1 MSRAQKIAVIAAAAI
16 LAAILF
22 VFVAV
27 IVVVSTPWFRNFARD
42 RVVAGIGEATGGRAE
57 LGEFALFPARL
68 GAQLANFVLHGTEP
82 PGAPPLFR
90 AKSIEI
96 ELKAGAALLRE
107 LAIQSLVVEQPQI
120 HILVEPDGSNNL
132 PESGVRTGRPPLE
145 TIMNMAIG
153 RFEASGGLLSV
164 ADRRTPL
171 DVRGE
176 NLSARLT
183 YHSAGPRYTGGITAA
198 PVHLATGGNPTL
210 PVNVDIPLEVTR
222 EALTITNARFDAP
235 DSHLE
240 ASARLTDLRA
250 PHGAVRLN
258 GRLALPEL
266 ARSFMPRMAART
278 RGTPPLGVNAT
289 ASLDGNQA
297 RFEVLRLV
305 MGRSSLNAAGALTN
319 LQAFTG
325 TFHFSGDFAMA
336 ELRNLLNL
344 PQLGTGTV
352 HVTGTATTGPR
363 GLEVRA
369 KFSAGNV
376 ALNAGGVRLTGVN
389 VSSDVRVF
397 GGNVSLTNIRISAL
411 GGSFTGSAEIVN
423 RKRFVVEG
431 ELAGVSLREAAAA
444 YGLAQHAW
452 SGAVSGPLRLEGP
465 LASPIADQLVA
476 QAKLSIAPQ
485 GGGIPVSGNIVAA
498 YNGPAGRFSF
508 GNSFLALPA
517 TRVDFSGEIGY
528 RLSIRAVSRDLN
540 DLLPILTLISP
551 VAPRTLPVELAA
563 GGEAVFDG
571 TIAGSLADPRI
582 EGRISLTSFT
592 VNGRKFDRLTA
603 GIEAASTGA
612 AVRGAVLSQERLEA
626 KLDASIGLVN
636 WKPQPS
642 SPVSASASLSN
653 APVESLLAAAGR
665 SALPVSGTVAANAE
679 VSGTYG
685 SPRAGLN
692 FAIRDGAAWG
702 EPFEAV
708 QARLSY
714 TGGVLQLTSAE
725 VTGPYGRLAASATF
739 RHRPGDF
746 RTGQLEFRINT
757 NPLQLASICA
767 VSTRRPG
774 LSGVVEITAAGAGTL
789 QMGAPLPF
797 LLSRLDAQLAARSLA
812 LDNRLAGSLLVSAQT
827 RGSDLTFDLRSD
839 IAGAAVRGR
848 GAWHLAGDYPIQ
860 ANFTFSPIELGTIAR
875 LASVQLGGIA
885 QNVSG
890 LIAGSLSVSGPAVRP
905 RDLSG
910 KLVLS
915 RLELRSLV
923 QPAAGAQP
931 WILRND
937 GTITATLSQSEF
949 RLLRAR
955 LSGPS
960 TSLALSGA
968 MFLNQ
973 GNALDFQA
981 SGRIGLELLN
991 MFNPDISSSGAAL
1004 LDAAVRG
1011 TLSKPD
1017 VNGKLLLQNASLTV
1031 ADFPNSISNANGTI
1045 LFSGTQ
1051 AVIENI
1057 TGETGGGAVSLSGLV
1072 HYGGPVTDF
1081 RLQATAREVRIDY
1094 PRQVSTKV
1102 NAKLALV
1109 GTTDSSVLS
1118 GNVSV
1123 LEVVLRL
1130 ETDLGALLAPGAPR
1144 PAPPAVQTGLLG
1156 GMRLDVRID
1165 TVPGVQFFSALTQ
1178 DLQAEGNLHVRGTPS
1193 QPGMLGRITL
1203 TQGEILFFG
1212 NRYTVSRGAIS
1223 FFNPQRIE
1231 PIVDVALETRARGVN
1246 VTVLVSGP
1254 ADRLKLSYSS
1264 DPPLLFSD
1272 VVGLLATGQTL
1283 SSDPLVAARQQSAAP
1298 QPSFQQLGA
1307 SAVLSQAIANPV
1319 AGRLQRLFGISQL
1332 TINPQVIGTAVTPE
1346 TQITLE
1352 QQISTNFTFTYVQ
1365 TLTNA
1370 NPQTIRAEW
1379 AINPRWSAVGIR
1391 QQDGRFGMDL
1401 FYKKSFR

>member
-1 MSRAQKIAVIAAAAI
+1 MSRARKIAVIAAAGV

-22 VFVAV
+22 LFVAV
-27 IVVVSTPWFRNFARD
+27 IVVVSTPWFRNFVRD
-42 RVVAGIGEATGGRAE
+42 RIVAEIGEATGGRAE

-68 GAQLANFVLHGTEP
+68 GAQLVNFILRGTEP

-90 AKSIEI
+90 ARLIDI
-96 ELKAGAALLRE
+96 ELKAGAALLRK
-107 LAIQSLVVEQPQI
+107 LAIQSLLVEQPEI
-120 HILVEPDGSNNL
+120 HLRIEPDGSTNL
-132 PESGVRTGRPPLE
+132 PESGAPTGPRPLE
-145 TIMNMAIG
+145 TLMDLALG
-153 RFEASGGLLSV
+153 RFEAFGGLLSV

-176 NLSARLT
+176 NLNARLT

-198 PVHLATGGNPTL
+198 PVHFTTGGNPSL
-210 PVNVDIPLEVTR
+210 PVHVDIPLEVTR

-250 PHGAVRLN
+250 PHGDVRLN

-266 ARSFMPRMAART
+266 ARSFMPRMTART
-278 RGTPPLGVNAT
+278 QGTPPLDVNAT

-297 RFEVLRLV
+297 RFEMLRLV

-325 TFHFSGDFAMA
+325 TFHFSGDFTME
-336 ELRNLLNL
+336 ELKNLLNL

-363 GLEVRA
+363 GLEVKA

-376 ALNAGGVRLTGVN
+376 ALNVGGARLTGAS
-389 VSSDVRVF
+389 VSSDVHVF
-397 GGNVSLTNIRISAL
+397 GGDVSLTNIRISAL
-411 GGSFTGSAEIVN
+411 GGSFTGSAQIIN

-431 ELAGVSLREAAAA
+431 ELASISLREAAAA
-444 YGLAQHAW
+444 YGLAQPAW
-452 SGAVSGPLRLEGP
+452 SGAVSGPMRIEGT
-465 LASPIADQLVA
+465 LSGPIADQLIA
-476 QAKLSIAPQ
+476 QAKLSIAPG
-485 GGGIPVSGNIVAA
+485 GGGIAVSGNIDVA
-498 YNGPAGRFSF
+498 YNGPAGRVSF

-517 TRVDFSGEIGY
+517 TRVDFSGDMGN
-528 RLSIRAVSRDLN
+528 RLSVRAVSRDLN
-540 DLLPILTLISP
+540 DLLPVLALFSSA
-551 VAPRTLPVELAA
+551 APRTLPVELAA

-571 TIAGSLADPRI
+571 TVAGSLADPRI
-582 EGRISLTSFT
+582 EGRLSLTGFA

-603 GIEAASTGA
+603 GIEASSIGA
-612 AVRGAVLSQERLEA
+612 AIRGAVLSQDRLEA

-653 APVESLLAAAGR
+653 APVESLLAIAGR
-665 SALPVSGTVAANAE
+665 SALPVTGTLAANAE
-679 VSGTYG
+679 VSGMYG
-685 SPRAGLN
+685 SPLAGVALT
-692 FAIRDGAAWG
+692 IRNGAVWG

-714 TGGVLQLTSAE
+714 TNGVLQLTSAQL
-725 VTGPYGRLAASATF
+725 TGPYGRLAASAAY

-746 RTGQLEFRINT
+746 RSGRLAFRINASA
-757 NPLQLASICA
+757 LQLASISA
-767 VSTRRPG
+767 VSARQPG
-774 LSGVVEITAAGAGTL
+774 LSGVVEITAAGAGAV

-797 LLSRLDAQLAARSLA
+797 LLSSLDAKLTARSLV
-812 LDNRLAGSLLVSAQT
+812 LDNRPAGSLLVTAQT
-827 RGSDLTFDLRSD
+827 RGSDLTFDLQSD
-839 IAGAAVRGR
+839 IAGATVRGR
-848 GAWHLAGDYPIQ
+848 GAWRLAGDYPIQ
-860 ANFTFSPIELGTIAR
+860 ANFTFSPVELGAIAR
-875 LASVQLGGIA
+875 LASGHLDRISR
-885 QNVSG
+885 NVSG
-890 LIAGSLSVSGPAVRP
+890 LIAGSLSVSGPMMRP

-915 RLELRSLV
+915 RLELTSLV

-931 WILRND
+931 WTLRND
-937 GTITATLSQSEF
+937 GPITATLSQSEF
-949 RLLRAR
+949 RLLPAR
-955 LSGPS
+955 LAGPS
-960 TSLALSGA
+960 TALSVSGG
-968 MFLNQ
+968 MFLNK

-981 SGRIGLELLN
+981 TGRIGLELLN
-991 MFNPDISSSGAAL
+991 MFDPDISSSGVAL
-1004 LDAAVRG
+1004 LNAAVRG

-1017 VNGKLLLQNASLTV
+1017 VNGKLQLQNASLSV

-1057 TGETGGGAVSLSGLV
+1057 TGETGGGAVSLTGRV

-1094 PRQVSTKV
+1094 PAQVSTKV
-1102 NAKLALV
+1102 NAKLAFA
-1109 GTTDSSVLS
+1109 GTTESSVLS

-1123 LEVVLRL
+1123 LEVMLRL
-1130 ETDLGALLAPGAPR
+1130 ETDLAALLAPGTPR
-1144 PAPPAVQTGLLG
+1144 PAPVVQTGLLG
-1156 GMRLDVRID
+1156 GMRLDVRIE

-1178 DLQAEGNLHVRGTPS
+1178 DLQAEGDLHVRGTPS

-1212 NRYTVSRGAIS
+1212 NRYTVSRGTIS

-1254 ADRLKLSYSS
+1254 VDRLKLSYSS
-1264 DPPLLFSD
+1264 DPPLAFSD
-1272 VVGLLATGQTL
+1272 VVGLLSTGQTL
-1283 SSDPLVAARQQSAAP
+1283 SGDPLLAARQQSALP
-1298 QPSFQQLGA
+1298 QQGIQQLGA
-1307 SAVLSQAIANPV
+1307 STVLSQAIATPV

-1332 TINPQVIGTAVTPE
+1332 TINPQVIGTAITPE

-1352 QQISTNFTFTYVQ
+1352 QQISTNLIFTYVQ
-1365 TLTNA
+1365 TLTEA
-1370 NPQTIRAEW
+1370 NPQTIRVEW

-1391 QQDGRFGMDL
+1391 QQDGRFGIDL